1 MARISNITLTQQP
14 ELHTLT
20 IRKSINFIT
29 EFSDFAGQ
37 SFDKITKYL
46 ENINVLL
53 GGEPIV
59 CFHNMD
65 LKNLDVEVGFP
76 TAILVSGKDEMT
88 AQTIHSQKVVSAID
102 LGAYEKQDPTLEE
115 IFVWIQENGYE
126 MQGKIYY
133 QYLNDTNRPENEFL
147 TKMIIPVKKENDKI
161 A

>member
-14 ELHTLT
+14 EFHTLT
-20 IRKSINFIT
+20 IRKNINFIT

-37 SFDKITKYL
+37 SFDKITTYL
-46 ENINVLL
+46 ESINVLL

-65 LKNLDVEVGFP
+65 LENLDIEVGFP
-76 TAILVSGKDEMT
+76 TAIFVSGKDEMS

-115 IFVWIQENGYE
+115 IFAWIQENGYE

-147 TKMIIPVKKENDKI
+147 TKMIIPVK
-161 A
+161 

>member
-14 ELHTLT
+14 ELYTLT

-37 SFDKITKYL
+37 SFNKITEYL
-46 ENINVLL
+46 QSINVLL

-65 LKNLDVEVGFP
+65 LENLDIEVGFP
-76 TAILVSGKDEMT
+76 TATLVNGKDEMT
-88 AQTIHSQKVVSAID
+88 AHTIHSQKVVSAID

-115 IFVWIQENGYE
+115 IFAWIKENGHE
-126 MQGKIYY
+126 MQGEIYY
-133 QYLNDTNRPENEFL
+133 QYLNDTDRPENEFL
-147 TKMIIPVKKENDKI
+147 TKMIIPVK
-161 A
+161 

>member
-14 ELHTLT
+14 EFQILT

-37 SFDKITKYL
+37 SFDKITTYL
-46 ENINVLL
+46 ESINVLL

-65 LKNLDVEVGFP
+65 LENLDIEVGFP
-76 TAILVSGKDEMT
+76 TAIFVSGKDEMS

-115 IFVWIQENGYE
+115 IFAWIQENGYE

-147 TKMIIPVKKENDKI
+147 TKMIIPVK
-161 A
+161 